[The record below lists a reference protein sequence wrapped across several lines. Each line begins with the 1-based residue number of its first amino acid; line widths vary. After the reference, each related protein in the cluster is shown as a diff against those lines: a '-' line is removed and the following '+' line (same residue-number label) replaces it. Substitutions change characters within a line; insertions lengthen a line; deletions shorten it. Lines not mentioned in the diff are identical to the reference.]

1 MQVILFSK
9 KDGYQIIIVNEKEH
23 SFVHNLLAL
32 NIAGHMNTELIQQ
45 HGTTRKFCLH
55 ESS

>member
-1 MQVILFSK
+1 MSDNYSQWEST
-9 KDGYQIIIVNEKEH
+9 EH